1 MTQNSSS
8 ASKPMGPTVLYV
20 IGIVLAVAGIFKAA
34 VLGFYESDLPLLLS
48 LLIGGAVLITIAKK
62 WGERV

>member
-1 MTQNSSS
+1 
-8 ASKPMGPTVLYV
+8 MGPTVLYV
-20 IGIVLAVAGIFKAA
+20 IGIVFAVAGIFKAA